1 MNMKNRFMQNVKDYF
16 DEEKR
21 LEKSKSILKN
31 KIDKIKRTEKAR
43 KEIEALETELDKL
56 KNGRPKE
63 VNL

>member
-1 MNMKNRFMQNVKDYF
+1 MKNRFMQNVKDYF

-43 KEIEALETELDKL
+43 KEVEALEKELDKL
-56 KNGRPKE
+56 KNDRPKE
-63 VNL
+63 ANL